1 MYLNQQIT
9 LLPEELK
16 EVQKYGFYWKGS
28 EVFLADW
35 YWNSASKEI
44 QEDYKKRAMNIYIVS
59 STTGNIIQTIKG
71 SIVGGIQTWMQQTA
85 QQQINNVEQ
94 GIQNYIRQQ
103 TSMPKG
109 PTTPPV
115 ITIPE
120 IGIPKYAIY
129 FAGALAVLG
138 LFFLVRKKEV

>member
-1 MYLNQQIT
+1 
-9 LLPEELK
+9 
-16 EVQKYGFYWKGS
+16 
-28 EVFLADW
+28 
-35 YWNSASKEI
+35 
-44 QEDYKKRAMNIYIVS
+44 
-59 STTGNIIQTIKG
+59 
-71 SIVGGIQTWMQQTA
+71 MQQTA